1 MMSAFRMLLSPGDL
15 VRTEVLSSATLT
27 NGRKTSLH
35 HTISLLP
42 SHPIYAQLLETGEVS
57 LSRLRRP
64 LLQFIRGDHLVSSD
78 EISRIVPPSVV
89 ENGSVGRAGY
99 AYGDDPDWMAFV
111 STTLDRYGRSDDL
124 DAGSLEN
131 TRPTVVLINTGPHWN
146 TVAFTN
152 VYISDLVG
160 AMLTGYRGM
169 VASVLRRLPS
179 NPHLHLIVQS
189 QHYIPTNCSSSLVSP
204 DLSPPSSPPQIS
216 PGNTRYNHHLFPQ
229 FNSLFAS
236 GISHYRASTRLAH
249 VEMLDDY
256 DMIAKRQEAMRAPD
270 QGDCLHVCLGV
281 RSTTVR
287 LLMQY
292 LLDS

>member
-15 VRTEVLSSATLT
+15 VRTDVLSAATLT
-27 NGRKTSLH
+27 NGRRTSLH

-42 SHPIYAQLLETGEVS
+42 THPIYTQLLGTGEVS
-57 LSRLRRP
+57 ISRLRRP
-64 LLQFIRGDHLVSSD
+64 LLQFIRGDHLVSND

-111 STTLDRYGRSDDL
+111 STTLDRYDRSDEL

-131 TRPTVVLINTGPHWN
+131 TRPTVVLVNTGPHWN
-146 TVAFTN
+146 TAAFTN
-152 VYISDLVG
+152 VHLPDLVG

-179 NPHLHLIVQS
+179 NPQLHLIVQS
-189 QHYIPTNCSSSLVSP
+189 QHYIPTNCSSSLVPP
-204 DLSPPSSPPQIS
+204 DLSPPSSPPHLS

-236 GISHYRASTRLAH
+236 GVSQYRSSTHLAR
-249 VEMLDDY
+249 VEMMDDY
-256 DMIAKRQEAMRAPD
+256 DMIAKRQESMRAPD
-270 QGDCLHVCLGV
+270 QGDCLHLCLGV
-281 RSTTVR
+281 RTEQVR
-287 LLMQY
+287 ILMQY